1 MTPRN
6 PGWRRATGP
15 DATGGSHGW
24 TRRAVMA
31 ASGAVAA
38 IPVAAMSGA
47 AVARSARTMRFGLTP
62 VFLDS
67 DTELLAAL
75 QGYLSSVLSRPVQ
88 LIQRR
93 TYKEILSLLLSEQID
108 AAWICGYPYV
118 QYRDR
123 LDLVAVPVYQG
134 EPLYRSYVITDGD
147 QNVDGLEGLRGGV
160 HAFSDPDSNSGYL
173 VTRFMLAQRG
183 EAPGTFFETSF
194 FTYGH
199 RNVIRAVAAG
209 LAGSGSVDGYVW
221 DVVNQIE
228 PSLAGRTRV
237 LNRSPAFGFPP
248 IACNRAASRAGI
260 GDALRAA
267 LLAMGNAPAGRDVLS
282 TLRLDGFMAPDPS
295 LFAGIADM
303 VTTLERPT

>member
-1 MTPRN
+1 MTPTR
-6 PGWRRATGP
+6 PGWHGATGTDGP
-15 DATGGSHGW
+15 CDSPGWSRRVFMAATG
-24 TRRAVMA
+24 A
-31 ASGAVAA
+31 ALATPAVAKA
-38 IPVAAMSGA
+38 GST
-47 AVARSARTMRFGLTP
+47 RTMRFGLTP

-67 DTELLAAL
+67 DTELLSAL
-75 QGYLSSVLSRPVQ
+75 QGYLSHVLARPVQ

-134 EPLYRSYVITDGD
+134 EPLYRSYVITDRD
-147 QNVDGLEGLRGGV
+147 QSGSGLEGLRGGV

-173 VTRFMLAQRG
+173 VTRFMLAQRD
-183 EAPGTFFETSF
+183 EAPGTFFATSF

-237 LNRSPAFGFPP
+237 QNRSPAFGFPP

-260 GDALRAA
+260 GDALRDA
-267 LLAMGNAPAGRDVLS
+267 LLAMGSAQAGRDVLA
-282 TLRLDGFMAPDPS
+282 TLRLDGFMAPEPT

-303 VTTLERPT
+303 VAALERPT